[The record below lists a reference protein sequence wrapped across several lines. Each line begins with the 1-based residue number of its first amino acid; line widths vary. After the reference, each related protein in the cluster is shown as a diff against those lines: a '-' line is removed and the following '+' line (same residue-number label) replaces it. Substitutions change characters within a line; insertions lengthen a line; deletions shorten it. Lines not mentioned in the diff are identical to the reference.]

1 MTKILY
7 GERIGKQAEILVGSS
22 AVIFDNAKEKIL
34 LTQRSDNKQWCIP
47 GGRIEP
53 GESAEE
59 ACIREVLEETGLL
72 VSVKRIIGI
81 YSNPDRI
88 VEYMDGN
95 KYQVVVI
102 NFEAEVTGGK
112 LATSNE
118 TIAYG
123 YYSRSEMNA
132 LDMLQPHIERIDDAI
147 SNQICAYMR

>member
-1 MTKILY
+1 
-7 GERIGKQAEILVGSS
+7 LVGSS

-72 VSVKRIIGI
+72 ARVKRIIGI

-88 VEYMDGN
+88 VEYGW
-95 KYQVVVI
+95 KEI
-102 NFEAEVTGGK
+102 PSS
-112 LATSNE
+112 SN
-118 TIAYG
+118 
-123 YYSRSEMNA
+123 
-132 LDMLQPHIERIDDAI
+132 
-147 SNQICAYMR
+147 